1 MYRVN
6 VSFRLTLFADLANI
20 SGPENARQEEVF
32 FCQESLAPE
41 PESKVF
47 LVFVG
52 SLLRTSCRGRAVV
65 SLEEVATTSP
75 LGAQTGAAFLCLARK
90 KSERRDSR
98 CPQP

>member
-41 PESKVF
+41 PES
-47 LVFVG
+47 
-52 SLLRTSCRGRAVV
+52 
-65 SLEEVATTSP
+65 
-75 LGAQTGAAFLCLARK
+75 
-90 KSERRDSR
+90 
-98 CPQP
+98 